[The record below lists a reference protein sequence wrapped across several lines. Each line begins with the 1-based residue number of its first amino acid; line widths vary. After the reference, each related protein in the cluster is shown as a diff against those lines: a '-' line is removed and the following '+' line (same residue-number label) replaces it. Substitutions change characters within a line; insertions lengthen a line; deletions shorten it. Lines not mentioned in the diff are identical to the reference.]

1 MDCSGCVAF
10 EKIQQLKAIGK
21 CNLLHV
27 YTPTPTGVGAGDAA
41 ASKRDGSL
49 FIYFLLFAMW
59 GARLIK
65 CPPWQLCAGKLRVYT
80 DAQKKIG
87 DLGRELVAPL
97 SSCCNDLMK
106 SLSQTEVG

>member
-27 YTPTPTGVGAGDAA
+27 YTPTPTPTGVGAGDAA

-49 FIYFLLFAMW
+49 LSTFYSLPCGGQAHKMSTLAIMCWEIASLHRRTKKDWRPWAGTYCPAFKLL
-59 GARLIK
+59 
-65 CPPWQLCAGKLRVYT
+65 Q
-80 DAQKKIG
+80 
-87 DLGRELVAPL
+87 
-97 SSCCNDLMK
+97 
-106 SLSQTEVG
+106 

>member
-41 ASKRDGSL
+41 ASKKRRVSFYLLSTLCHVGGEAHKMSTLAIMCWEIASL
-49 FIYFLLFAMW
+49 HRRTKKDWRPWAGTYCPAFKLL
-59 GARLIK
+59 
-65 CPPWQLCAGKLRVYT
+65 Q
-80 DAQKKIG
+80 
-87 DLGRELVAPL
+87 
-97 SSCCNDLMK
+97 
-106 SLSQTEVG
+106 

>member
-27 YTPTPTGVGAGDAA
+27 YTPTPTPTGVGAGDAA
-41 ASKRDGSL
+41 ASL

-59 GARLIK
+59 E
-65 CPPWQLCAGKLRVYT
+65 AG
-80 DAQKKIG
+80 
-87 DLGRELVAPL
+87 
-97 SSCCNDLMK
+97 S
-106 SLSQTEVG
+106 